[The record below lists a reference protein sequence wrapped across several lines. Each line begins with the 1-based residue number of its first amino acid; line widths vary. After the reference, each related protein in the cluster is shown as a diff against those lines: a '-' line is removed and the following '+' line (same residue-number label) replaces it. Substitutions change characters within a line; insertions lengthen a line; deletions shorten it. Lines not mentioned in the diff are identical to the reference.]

1 MSRRAEQVAE
11 EIRRHISEL
20 LLTEMR
26 DPRVGMATVTAVE
39 VSNDLKFA
47 RIHVSVMG
55 GEDEERESLRALRKA
70 TGFLR
75 TELGK
80 RMVLRYLPEL
90 RFEADR
96 STERAVRISKLLDEV
111 GVRPEAEGERER

>member
-1 MSRRAEQVAE
+1 MSRRSEQVAE
-11 EIRRHISEL
+11 EIRRHVSAL

-39 VSNDLKFA
+39 VSNDLKYA
-47 RIHVSVMG
+47 RVYVSILG
-55 GEDEERESLRALRKA
+55 GEEERESLAALRKA

-75 TELGK
+75 MELGK

-96 STERAVRISKLLDEV
+96 ST
-111 GVRPEAEGERER
+111 